1 MTWLRHRT
9 SAIFLPRCLD
19 LINFVQLNATSII
32 PMDVADQRRRQLCA
46 MLFNDPSMLAETI
59 THEIRGSF
67 SIARHVHDDRLQ
79 FDLIVGCRGTAFV
92 GDNHQSLCGV
102 STMFALPGEPHGYEL
117 KRTGPAVCRVYH
129 VKLKCDGQLARQ
141 MQGVFSSLV
150 TGLEQ
155 AESLSSALRVV
166 VQLGYV
172 RQMRGGVLL
181 PRLAEVLC
189 LWPRINMADDQSWTT
204 HASDDL
210 PTGLA
215 AAVAMID
222 ARVNDPPS
230 LEELAEI
237 ASLSPRHFSRQF
249 QQRFGCTAYTYA
261 TGRRVAA
268 ARELLLDSNHRVL
281 HVAHELGFPSIAI
294 FSRWFKQQV
303 GVSPRQYRSSP
314 TTM

>member
-1 MTWLRHRT
+1 
-9 SAIFLPRCLD
+9 
-19 LINFVQLNATSII
+19 
-32 PMDVADQRRRQLCA
+32 
-46 MLFNDPSMLAETI
+46 MLFADPSMLAETV

-67 SIARHVHDDRLQ
+67 TIAHHKHDDRLQ

-92 GDNHQSLCGV
+92 GQTRQELSNV
-102 STMFALPGEPHGYEL
+102 TAVFALPGEPHGYDL
-117 KRTGPAVCRVYH
+117 RRPGPAVCRVYH
-129 VKLKCDGQLARQ
+129 VKLKCDASLRKQLK
-141 MQGVFSSLV
+141 GVFPSLL
-150 TGLEQ
+150 TGLAQ
-155 AESLSSALRVV
+155 AEPLSSALRVV

-181 PRLAEVLC
+181 PRLAEVIC
-189 LWPRINMADDQSWTT
+189 LWPRANAEDDTT
-204 HASDDL
+204 WLTRATDDL

-215 AAVAMID
+215 AAVALID
-222 ARVNDPPS
+222 ARPSDPPS
-230 LEELAEI
+230 LDELAEI

-249 QQRFGCTAYTYA
+249 QLRFGCTAFTYA
-261 TGRRVAA
+261 TARRVAA